1 MAATLQRCIFAILP
15 PNLRTL
21 SVSAVSRGRTDIPED
36 RAGESWGAGGRPSLF
51 EECHKDRGWAFLR
64 KRTHQEL
71 PVLGR
76 VKHPNS
82 PLEFFFSLL
91 RSFQSSKNV
100 VASKELDNTRQ
111 FAVGELLIIIG
122 GQMPSWGNSA
132 HFELTGCSNCLRAV
146 GTNSNAL
153 KMESKTISAPKS
165 LCLHLMVVI
174 SGVMI
179 ITLITSS
186 KF

>member
-1 MAATLQRCIFAILP
+1 MVEYL
-15 PNLRTL
+15 
-21 SVSAVSRGRTDIPED
+21 
-36 RAGESWGAGGRPSLF
+36 
-51 EECHKDRGWAFLR
+51 
-64 KRTHQEL
+64 
-71 PVLGR
+71 
-76 VKHPNS
+76 NS
-82 PLEFFFSLL
+82 PMECFFSLL

-111 FAVGELLIIIG
+111 FAAGELLIIV
-122 GQMPSWGNSA
+122 GQIDKCLLGGNSA
-132 HFELTGCSNCLRAV
+132 HLEITGCSNCLRAV